1 MIIVI
6 VCQRIPNQRPTVGN
20 TCMKTYPVLLTSQ
33 YFLDSALLV
42 LDVDS
47 TMTNKPVTKRK
58 DSKKFLFLLL
68 ENNTRLL
75 TCLIMA
81 PKIPPKLVIVVLIS

>member
-1 MIIVI
+1 MVMIIVI

-58 DSKKFLFLLL
+58 DSKKKIRLLL
-68 ENNTRLL
+68 IGHLGASECDTACHAR
-75 TCLIMA
+75 
-81 PKIPPKLVIVVLIS
+81 VLYATP